1 MLDSSM
7 TTFLHGRR
15 LIKPQTADL
24 QALLTFPDSHQNI
37 IGPRA

>member
-7 TTFLHGRR
+7 ITFLHGCG
-15 LIKPQTADL
+15 LIKPQTSDL
-24 QALLTFPDSHQNI
+24 QALLTLPDTHQNI